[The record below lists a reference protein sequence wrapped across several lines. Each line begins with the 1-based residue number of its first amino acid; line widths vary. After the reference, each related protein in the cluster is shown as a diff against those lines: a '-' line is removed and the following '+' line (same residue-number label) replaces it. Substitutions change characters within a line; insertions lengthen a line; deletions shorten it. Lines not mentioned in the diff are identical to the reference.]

1 MDKTS
6 LIAINKWMFFVF
18 NFSGDFIDKVW
29 ADNPSLVN
37 HLKSKFNSLYNHY
50 GSYGVIPAF
59 YGELDMNN
67 RMKMMQWVMDNYN
80 DEQKLKFND

>member
-6 LIAINKWMFFVF
+6 LIAINKWMFFIY
-18 NFSGDFIDKVW
+18 NFPYNFIEQIWAGDEGLI
-29 ADNPSLVN
+29 N
-37 HLKSKFNSLYNHY
+37 HLKGKFNYAYNSKGAY
-50 GSYGVIPAF
+50 GCIPAF

-67 RMKMMQWVMDNYN
+67 RKKMMQWVMDNYN